1 MMVMSMA
8 GGESEMNQWNQSN
21 HWNQLM
27 IMGQIVRGLIEKK
40 DIGLTNIDGGRLFI
54 SEQSEYDSI
63 HEIVDE
69 RVYEE
74 EYHICE
80 LGKQNTFSNLNG
92 REVREEFTEL
102 NEIERDSDCE

>member
-1 MMVMSMA
+1 MGVSISLHQKYDGDEY
-8 GGESEMNQWNQSN
+8 GGESEMN

-27 IMGQIVRGLIEKK
+27 IMGQILMEA
-40 DIGLTNIDGGRLFI
+40 DCSL